1 MNATLS
7 LIYVQNWVQT
17 HVNRRVI
24 ITFFVV
30 FFISMLLCSG
40 VAVAADDQG
49 PIALPGMGSLFP
61 IPDPAPGTGHTL
73 REAYPDN
80 AWAIT
85 SEMENVGGGDTID
98 LALSTIADIMLFL
111 IKMLVY
117 CIIGMSYWIFGST
130 SLPGANTGTADM
142 MSSLS
147 QIALTQMLPITLTLA
162 FLVAYAQVRRLDWST
177 AIWAVLSAM
186 LAIGMMTGPIQVVAG
201 VDTIRQAGM
210 TVVASVSTGAGEQ
223 SLKDP
228 IPSPEP
234 PVYDASNPKT
244 TMLRSVEDTVWRQL
258 VATPWCM
265 AQFGSLE
272 ACQRFG
278 PHMLTLTS
286 DDARQKYI
294 KDTIYKNL
302 SDNGNDKNQGKDSAT
317 GQWIKGEDNGGRI
330 GLLAFNLLFVII
342 FGILLLGTGL
352 TALVGLGM
360 SYMLLGIGP
369 FFAAL
374 WVIEG
379 KPRQWGMG
387 WFNLLVGA
395 LASTIISSLLFMV
408 SLNIVGA
415 VIRTATGGW
424 ATASMSAIIILF
436 SAFAVKNQV
445 LGLFGAQGVS
455 MARMMA
461 YGYAG
466 QRILGGGAKSLGGML
481 RGGSKAAGAAARGG
495 AKAAG
500 VAGSAARGAGKVA
513 SYAGQEVGNIFRNP
527 ATSSINKPTTR
538 NAGDPAPKT
547 KGPAGGNK
555 PSPGASPGT
564 GAGTPARRPAGV
576 PAGSRGPGR
585 RSAAPAPA
593 RGSSSNARGSGGRT
607 ESAGPRYGESVAQA
621 ARRNPATSIQDLP
634 GQTNVVTKR
643 ANAQRAAQPQRSAP
657 AAPAQPQR
665 SAPAARPASEAPAQP
680 QHSAPAARP
689 AQPQRSAPAARP
701 ASAAPAT
708 TRRTA
713 KQAPAV
719 RSKQPPAPAT
729 ETVRELRPDR
739 RTDK

>member
-1 MNATLS
+1 MSANMA
-7 LIYVQNWVQT
+7 LIYVQNWAQA
-17 HVNRRVI
+17 HLSRRVI
-24 ITFFVV
+24 VTFFVV
-30 FFISMLLCSG
+30 FFASMVLCSG
-40 VAVAADDQG
+40 VAVAADDHG
-49 PIALPGMGSLFP
+49 PIELPGMGSLFP

-210 TVVASVSTGAGEQ
+210 TIVASVSTGAGEQ

-228 IPSPEP
+228 LPSPEP

-286 DDARQKYI
+286 DEARQKYI

-379 KPRQWGMG
+379 RPRQWGMG

-455 MARMMA
+455 MARMLA

-466 QRILGGGAKSLGGML
+466 QRILGGGAKALGGMF

-500 VAGSAARGAGKVA
+500 VAGSAARGAGSA
-513 SYAGQEVGNIFRNP
+513 AGSAARFSGNEIANLFRNP
-527 ATSSINKPTTR
+527 SSSGMNKPTAR
-538 NAGDPAPKT
+538 RAGDPVPKP

-555 PSPGASPGT
+555 PSPGNAP
-564 GAGTPARRPAGV
+564 GAGTQTRRPAGV
-576 PAGSRGPGR
+576 PAGARGPGR

-593 RGSSSNARGSGGRT
+593 RGGGGRT
-607 ESAGPRYGESVAQA
+607 TASPRYGESVAQA

-643 ANAQRAAQPQRSAP
+643 ANAQRAAQHQRSAP
-657 AAPAQPQR
+657 AGRNAPAPAPARRTQAPGSNARQVSSPAPVARR
-665 SAPAARPASEAPAQP
+665 SASNPAPAPAARQ
-680 QHSAPAARP
+680 PAAQKRP
-689 AQPQRSAPAARP
+689 RP
-701 ASAAPAT
+701 AAPAPT
-708 TRRTA
+708 N
-713 KQAPAV
+713 
-719 RSKQPPAPAT
+719 QP
-729 ETVRELRPDR
+729 VRELRPDR
-739 RTDK
+739 RNDK

>member
-17 HVNRRVI
+17 HINRRVI

-30 FFISMLLCSG
+30 FFISMFLCSG
-40 VAVAADDQG
+40 VAVAADDG

-85 SEMENVGGGDTID
+85 SEMENVGGADTID
-98 LALSTIADIMLFL
+98 LALSTIADIMLFF

-147 QIALTQMLPITLTLA
+147 QIALTQMLPVTLTLA
-162 FLVAYAQVRRLDWST
+162 FLAAYAQVRRLDWST

-210 TVVASVSTGAGEQ
+210 TVVASVSTGSGEQ

-234 PVYDASNPKT
+234 PVYDATNPKT

-286 DDARQKYI
+286 NEARQDYI
-294 KDTIYKNL
+294 KKEIYQNLAGAGKSKDDGKN
-302 SDNGNDKNQGKDSAT
+302 SAT

-415 VIRTATGGW
+415 VISTATGGW
-424 ATASMSAIIILF
+424 AAASMSAIIILF

-455 MARMMA
+455 MARMLA

-466 QRILGGGAKSLGGML
+466 QRILGGGAKALGGMF

-500 VAGSAARGAGKVA
+500 VAGAAARGAGSVA
-513 SYAGQEVGNIFRNP
+513 RFSGNEMANLFRNP
-527 ATSSINKPTTR
+527 SSSGINKPTAR
-538 NAGDPAPKT
+538 RAGEPVPKT
-547 KGPAGGNK
+547 KAPAGGNK
-555 PSPGASPGT
+555 PSPGNAP
-564 GAGTPARRPAGV
+564 GAGTQTRRPAGV
-576 PAGSRGPGR
+576 PAGARGPGR
-585 RSAAPAPA
+585 RSATPAPA
-593 RGSSSNARGSGGRT
+593 RGSSGRAA
-607 ESAGPRYGESVAQA
+607 SAGPRYGESVAQA

-643 ANAQRAAQPQRSAP
+643 ANAQRAAQSQRSAP
-657 AAPAQPQR
+657 AGRNAAAPAPR
-665 SAPAARPASEAPAQP
+665 STVRQVSPPARRSANKPAPAPAARQ
-680 QHSAPAARP
+680 PAAQSRP
-689 AQPQRSAPAARP
+689 RP
-701 ASAAPAT
+701 AS
-708 TRRTA
+708 
-713 KQAPAV
+713 
-719 RSKQPPAPAT
+719 PAPSN
-729 ETVRELRPDR
+729 ETVREMRPDR

>member
-1 MNATLS
+1 MTATLA
-7 LIYVQNWVQT
+7 LIYVQNWVQA
-17 HVNRRVI
+17 HLSRRVI
-24 ITFFVV
+24 LTFFVV
-30 FFISMLLCSG
+30 FFASMVLCSG
-40 VAVAADDQG
+40 VAVAADDHG
-49 PIALPGMGSLFP
+49 PIELPGMGSLFP

-85 SEMENVGGGDTID
+85 SEMENVGGADTID
-98 LALSTIADIMLFL
+98 LALSTIADIMLFF

-186 LAIGMMTGPIQVVAG
+186 LAIGMMTGPLQVVAG

-228 IPSPEP
+228 LPSPEP

-286 DDARQKYI
+286 NEARQKYT

-302 SDNGNDKNQGKDSAT
+302 SDSGNDRDQGKDSAT

-379 KPRQWGMG
+379 RPRQWGMG

-395 LASTIISSLLFMV
+395 IASTIISSLLFMV
-408 SLNIVGA
+408 ALNVVGA
-415 VIRTATGGW
+415 VISTATGGW

-455 MARMMA
+455 MARMLA

-466 QRILGGGAKSLGGML
+466 QRILGGGAKALGGMF

-500 VAGSAARGAGKVA
+500 VAGAAARGAGSVA
-513 SYAGQEVGNIFRNP
+513 RFSGNEMANLFRNP
-527 ATSSINKPTTR
+527 SSSGINKPTAR
-538 NAGDPAPKT
+538 RAGEPVPKT

-555 PSPGASPGT
+555 PSPGNAP
-564 GAGTPARRPAGV
+564 GAGTQTRRPAGV
-576 PAGSRGPGR
+576 PAGARGPGR
-585 RSAAPAPA
+585 RSAVPAPA
-593 RGSSSNARGSGGRT
+593 RGSSGRAAST
-607 ESAGPRYGESVAQA
+607 GPRYGESVAQA

-643 ANAQRAAQPQRSAP
+643 ANAQRAAQSQRSAP
-657 AAPAQPQR
+657 AAWKASVPSSRGPVSQVSPPARR
-665 SAPAARPASEAPAQP
+665 SANKPAPAPAARQ
-680 QHSAPAARP
+680 PAAQSRP
-689 AQPQRSAPAARP
+689 RP
-701 ASAAPAT
+701 AS
-708 TRRTA
+708 
-713 KQAPAV
+713 
-719 RSKQPPAPAT
+719 PAPSN
-729 ETVRELRPDR
+729 ETVREMRPDR
-739 RTDK
+739 RTGK